1 MTICSTS
8 PRLRGRAFCVCFIVA
23 LLLVTDDWEC
33 VNKKNR
39 GASLAGS
46 QRWYAACRRMEAD
59 VKLVCNFQEHLLR
72 TPAVA
77 DSKNEETF
85 KVVDRRLFGE
95 DGELRQDVVE
105 QERRNEEAAEKK
117 AAAQAES
124 KAKAAAAA
132 AAAAATMPAPT
143 QNAGAVAANA
153 GSAGAPGNGAGLAE
167 VTPEDAAAEAQDS
180 GEINPTSRS
189 FQMLIDFLTRNA
201 AAMLGGMADP
211 RTGQAFVDLEGA
223 REVIDMLD
231 ALREKTRGN
240 LSKEDDNLLI
250 EVIGSLKLTFME
262 ISKVAAE
269 QMAKKAKAK

>member
-1 MTICSTS
+1 MDESMSTTKMQ
-8 PRLRGRAFCVCFIVA
+8 GRESACGVV
-23 LLLVTDDWEC
+23 EP
-33 VNKKNR
+33 
-39 GASLAGS
+39 
-46 QRWYAACRRMEAD
+46 AACREAEAD
-59 VKLVCNFQEHLLR
+59 VKLGCNFQEQLLR

-77 DSKNEETF
+77 DSKHEETF

-117 AAAQAES
+117 AAAQAQK
-124 KAKAAAAA
+124 KAEAAAASSA
-132 AAAAATMPAPT
+132 GKAVPAQTASPFP
-143 QNAGAVAANA
+143 A
-153 GSAGAPGNGAGLAE
+153 SAGALDAPGAAGDRDALAG
-167 VTPEDAAAEAQDS
+167 VTPEGAAAEAQDA
-180 GEINPTSRS
+180 GEMNPTSRS

-240 LSKEDDNLLI
+240 LSKDDDNLLI

>member
-1 MTICSTS
+1 
-8 PRLRGRAFCVCFIVA
+8 
-23 LLLVTDDWEC
+23 
-33 VNKKNR
+33 
-39 GASLAGS
+39 
-46 QRWYAACRRMEAD
+46 
-59 VKLVCNFQEHLLR
+59 
-72 TPAVA
+72 VA
-77 DSKNEETF
+77 DAKNEETF

-117 AAAQAES
+117 AAAQAEA

-132 AAAAATMPAPT
+132 AANAPKSAPAQAPS
-143 QNAGAVAANA
+143 QFAANA
-153 GSAGAPGNGAGLAE
+153 DAQGAAGNGSSLAAA
-167 VTPEDAAAEAQDS
+167 TPEDAAAEAQDS
-180 GEINPTSRS
+180 GDINPTSRS

-240 LSKEDDNLLI
+240 LSKDDDNLLI

>member
-1 MTICSTS
+1 
-8 PRLRGRAFCVCFIVA
+8 
-23 LLLVTDDWEC
+23 
-33 VNKKNR
+33 
-39 GASLAGS
+39 
-46 QRWYAACRRMEAD
+46 
-59 VKLVCNFQEHLLR
+59 
-72 TPAVA
+72 VA

-117 AAAQAES
+117 AAAQAEA

-132 AAAAATMPAPT
+132 AAAKSAPAQTASPI
-143 QNAGAVAANA
+143 AAN
-153 GSAGAPGNGAGLAE
+153 SDTQGAAGNGAGLSA

-180 GEINPTSRS
+180 GDINPTSRS

-240 LSKEDDNLLI
+240 LSKDDDNLLI

>member
-1 MTICSTS
+1 
-8 PRLRGRAFCVCFIVA
+8 
-23 LLLVTDDWEC
+23 
-33 VNKKNR
+33 
-39 GASLAGS
+39 
-46 QRWYAACRRMEAD
+46 
-59 VKLVCNFQEHLLR
+59 
-72 TPAVA
+72 VA
-77 DSKNEETF
+77 DAKNEETF

-117 AAAQAES
+117 AAAQAEA

-132 AAAAATMPAPT
+132 AANAAKSAPAPAA
-143 QNAGAVAANA
+143 NPFAANA
-153 GSAGAPGNGAGLAE
+153 DAQGAAGNGAGLAP

-180 GEINPTSRS
+180 GELNPTSRS

-240 LSKEDDNLLI
+240 LSKDDDNLLI

>member
-1 MTICSTS
+1 
-8 PRLRGRAFCVCFIVA
+8 
-23 LLLVTDDWEC
+23 
-33 VNKKNR
+33 
-39 GASLAGS
+39 
-46 QRWYAACRRMEAD
+46 
-59 VKLVCNFQEHLLR
+59 
-72 TPAVA
+72 VA

-117 AAAQAES
+117 AAAQAEA

-132 AAAAATMPAPT
+132 AAGKPAQAPSPLAP
-143 QNAGAVAANA
+143 NANVDAQGTA
-153 GSAGAPGNGAGLAE
+153 GNGAGLAG
-167 VTPEDAAAEAQDS
+167 TKPEDAAAEAQDS
-180 GEINPTSRS
+180 GDINPTSRS